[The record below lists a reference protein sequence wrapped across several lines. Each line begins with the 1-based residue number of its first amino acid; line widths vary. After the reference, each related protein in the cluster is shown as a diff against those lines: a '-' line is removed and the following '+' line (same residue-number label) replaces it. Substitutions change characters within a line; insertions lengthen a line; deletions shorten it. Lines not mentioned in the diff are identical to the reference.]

1 MSGFYEI
8 LQVDS
13 SADEAEIKRAYIRLV
28 KKYPPE
34 KAPEEFKKI
43 RKAYEKLIDPISRAE
58 YDAFSQYKD
67 LIEDLERKGQEA
79 LENEDFKTAINM
91 YKKILIIEPKLVF
104 ARNMLG
110 LAFLYD
116 KQYEAAKEQFE
127 ELIKISPDDVVYY
140 KNLALAY
147 RQLLDY
153 HRAEQMLLKAHELDP
168 IDDNIVIVLV
178 NIYINKKEYYKA
190 ISFLEGCI
198 GKNKADE
205 FQDFIYYFEM
215 IKVYVYEND
224 ICKIEETIDKI
235 KEITPDNQKARK
247 YVAFELG
254 ELAYQLYE
262 ATAYRLAAK
271 ISEKALELYD
281 NDDLEKLFNVS
292 KQFEKI
298 FRSRSS

>member
-1 MSGFYEI
+1 
-8 LQVDS
+8 
-13 SADEAEIKRAYIRLV
+13 
-28 KKYPPE
+28 
-34 KAPEEFKKI
+34 
-43 RKAYEKLIDPISRAE
+43 
-58 YDAFSQYKD
+58 
-67 LIEDLERKGQEA
+67 
-79 LENEDFKTAINM
+79 
-91 YKKILIIEPKLVF
+91 
-104 ARNMLG
+104 
-110 LAFLYD
+110 
-116 KQYEAAKEQFE
+116 AKEQFE

-215 IKVYVYEND
+215 IKVYIYEND

-254 ELAYQLYE
+254 
-262 ATAYRLAAK
+262 
-271 ISEKALELYD
+271 
-281 NDDLEKLFNVS
+281 
-292 KQFEKI
+292 
-298 FRSRSS
+298 